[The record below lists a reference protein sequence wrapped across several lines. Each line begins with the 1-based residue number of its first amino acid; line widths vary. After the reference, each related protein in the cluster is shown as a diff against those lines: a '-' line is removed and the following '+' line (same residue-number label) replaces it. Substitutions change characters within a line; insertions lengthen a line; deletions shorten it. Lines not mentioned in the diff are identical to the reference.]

1 MAQYARRSFVDSSG
15 LMPPGVKWLLIA
27 NVAIFLFNFLLNVL
41 RIPDPL
47 FLYGALVP
55 GQVLRAFAV
64 WQLVTYLFLHGGILH
79 ILLNMLSLWMFGRE
93 LEAAWGTKRFLQFY
107 FLCGV
112 GAGLCVI
119 LANLIFPSG
128 EMASRTIGASGAIYG
143 LMLAYAI
150 LYPDREIIFY
160 FVPLKA
166 KYFVLILGSISFI
179 LTFSG
184 QESGVSHVAHL
195 GGMIFAYGY
204 LKSRYLS
211 LDLMGLADRA
221 YKDWKL
227 KRAKRKFEVYLSKN
241 RDRGPYVN

>member
-1 MAQYARRSFVDSSG
+1 
-15 LMPPGVKWLLIA
+15 MPPGVKWLLIA
-27 NVAIFLFNFLLNVL
+27 NIAIYLLGFLLGVL

-47 FLYGALVP
+47 YLYGALVP
-55 GQVLRAFAV
+55 GQVLGALAI

-79 ILLNMLSLWMFGRE
+79 ILLNMLSLWMFGRD

-112 GAGLCVI
+112 GAGICVI
-119 LANLIFPSG
+119 LANLVFPTG
-128 EMASRTIGASGAIYG
+128 DMATRTIGASGAIYG

-160 FVPLKA
+160 FVPMKA
-166 KYFVLILGSISFI
+166 KYFVMILGSISFI

-195 GGMIFAYGY
+195 GGMIFAYLY

-211 LDLMGLADRA
+211 LDLTGVARDA
-221 YKDWKL
+221 YKEWKL
-227 KRAKRKFEVYLSKN
+227 RRAKRKFEVYMSKN